1 MIRSNVCS
9 GLVVRGP
16 GVAAIF
22 FAAVALTEAC
32 ATRTPSPAVPLKPSN
47 TVIFGTL
54 PNPAQLLARY
64 TTVKLVA
71 DESKLTPKELEMLP
85 LLIDAAGPMND
96 IYWVEAYGDRASLMR
111 KIDDPLVRKLVDI
124 NFGPWDRL
132 DNNAPLV
139 NFGAVCKGVISG
151 GLVVRPSA
159 SGDTSSLAGA
169 LRPTVISFPCGGAK
183 PDGANYYPRDMTKAE
198 FEAAVAAG
206 GARADSL
213 KSLYTMVRR
222 DASGKLYAIP
232 FHEFFAAQNR
242 VAASKLRQAAALAED
257 AGLRN
262 YLTLRADALLTDNY
276 QPSDFAWMD
285 MKNNTLDIVIG
296 PIETYEDA
304 LFGYKA
310 SHEGV
315 VLVKD
320 REWSDRLAKYV
331 TLLPALQRGIP
342 VADEYKRETPGGAS
356 DLNAYDVVYVS
367 GNANTGAKTIAINL
381 PNDEEVQLKKGA
393 RRLQLKNAVRAKFDR
408 ILIPIAQELI
418 VPDQLHNVTF
428 DAFFGNVM
436 FHEVSHGLGIKNT
449 INGKGLVRTALKERY
464 SALEEGKA
472 DILAMYMIRALNAA
486 GQSAS
491 ANIEDNYVT
500 LLASMFRSVRFGA
513 TDSHGRANVVA
524 FNFLQKFG
532 AFNREPSG
540 KYRVDMA
547 KMRDGADSLAA
558 RILRIQG
565 NGDYDGAGALNAEF
579 GTIGPVLQADLARL
593 GARNIPVDIIYDQ

>member
-1 MIRSNVCS
+1 MLRSTLGFATVTLFLIPACTTQ
-9 GLVVRGP
+9 P
-16 GVAAIF
+16 PVAKPVP
-22 FAAVALTEAC
+22 AANA
-32 ATRTPSPAVPLKPSN
+32 PSSTMSP
-47 TVIFGTL
+47 T
-54 PNPAQLLARY
+54 PAQRLARY

-71 DESKLTPKELEMLP
+71 DESKLSPKELQMLP
-85 LLIDAAGPMND
+85 LLVDAARAMND
-96 IYWVEAYGDRASLMR
+96 IYWVEAYGNRDSLMAT
-111 KIDDPLVRKLVDI
+111 ISDPTVRQLVDI

-132 DNNAPLV
+132 DNNAPFV
-139 NFGAVCKGVISG
+139 PGVG
-151 GLVVRPSA
+151 P
-159 SGDTSSLAGA
+159 
-169 LRPTVISFPCGGAK
+169 K

-198 FEAAVAAG
+198 FESAVAAG

-213 KSLYTMVRR
+213 KDLYTMVRR

-232 FHEFFAAQNR
+232 FHQIFAAPTQL
-242 VAASKLRQAAALAED
+242 AASKLRQAAALAD
-257 AGLRN
+257 DPGLKN

-285 MKNNTLDIVIG
+285 MKNNTLDIVVG

-310 SHEGV
+310 AHEGV
-315 VLVKD
+315 VLIKD

-331 TLLPALQRGIP
+331 ALLPGLQRGIP
-342 VADEYKRETPGGAS
+342 VANEYKTETPGGAS
-356 DLNAYDVVYVS
+356 DLNAYDVVYVA

-393 RRLQLKNAVRAKFDR
+393 RRIQLKNAVRAKFDR

-449 INGKGLVRTALKERY
+449 INGKGPVRTALKERY
-464 SALEEGKA
+464 SSLEEGKA
-472 DILAMYMIRALNAA
+472 DILAMYMIRALNAQ
-486 GQSAS
+486 GQQATP
-491 ANIEDNYVT
+491 NIEDNYVT

-532 AFNREPSG
+532 AFTREPSG

-547 KMRDGADSLAA
+547 KMREGADSLAA

-565 NGDYDGAGALNAEF
+565 NGDYEGAGALNAEF
-579 GTIGPVLQADLARL
+579 GAIGPQLQADLDRL
-593 GARNIPVDIIYDQ
+593 KSIPVDIVYDQGR